1 MESPRSGSDSESP
14 CWKKKSAEEG
24 LLAGVKDHVD
34 QFVHTSVEQHRI
46 CLKKTIRG
54 LSDFVKLHKSRTVC
68 FSIFS
73 PPSYLQFSISFFSV
87 LLEIYFFCRLIDR
100 RRRRRRGS
108 NLWLRRKE
116 DLKELK
122 LIEKLQLCFVWRN

>member
-54 LSDFVKLHKSRTVC
+54 LSDFVKLHKSRTINR
-68 FSIFS
+68 SSASKETRIE
-73 PPSYLQFSISFFSV
+73 PPVEF
-87 LLEIYFFCRLIDR
+87 
-100 RRRRRRGS
+100 
-108 NLWLRRKE
+108 
-116 DLKELK
+116 
-122 LIEKLQLCFVWRN
+122 

>member
-54 LSDFVKLHKSRTVC
+54 LSDFVKLHKSRTVKKERRFEGIETNREIAALFC
-68 FSIFS
+68 
-73 PPSYLQFSISFFSV
+73 
-87 LLEIYFFCRLIDR
+87 LE
-100 RRRRRRGS
+100 
-108 NLWLRRKE
+108 
-116 DLKELK
+116 ELK
-122 LIEKLQLCFVWRN
+122 LRNPNEMEMKIVKEFN